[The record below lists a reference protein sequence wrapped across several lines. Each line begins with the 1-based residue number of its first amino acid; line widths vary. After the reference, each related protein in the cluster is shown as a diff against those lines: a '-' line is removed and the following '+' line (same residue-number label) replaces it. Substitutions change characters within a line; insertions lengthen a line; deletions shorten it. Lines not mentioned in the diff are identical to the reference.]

1 MIKNK
6 KENKSKHSKVLK
18 PSEQQQQGKQRKSKP
33 IKDISKRAFQ
43 NKKIKMNLMKLTQ
56 QKKHM
61 IEKI

>member
-6 KENKSKHSKVLK
+6 KENKSKHSKVLQ

-33 IKDISKRAFQ
+33 IKDISKTAFQ

-56 QKKHM
+56 
-61 IEKI
+61 